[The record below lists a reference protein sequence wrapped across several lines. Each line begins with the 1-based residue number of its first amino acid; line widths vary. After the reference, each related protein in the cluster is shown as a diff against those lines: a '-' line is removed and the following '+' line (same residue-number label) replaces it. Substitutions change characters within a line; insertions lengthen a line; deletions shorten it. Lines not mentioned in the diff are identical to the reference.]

1 MINYFGE
8 KTCMYKL
15 VVFNLVIPLF
25 NTNYAGQISQK
36 GLERSTGHVVFFSE
50 SAAQDIFNSRAL
62 DIFSKYISINKF
74 VITFIMPCAL

>member
-8 KTCMYKL
+8 KTFMYKL

-36 GLERSTGHVVFFSE
+36 GLERSSGHVVFF
-50 SAAQDIFNSRAL
+50 F
-62 DIFSKYISINKF
+62 
-74 VITFIMPCAL
+74 